1 MRESKNLEFKE
12 SVTNTFLKTV
22 SAFAN
27 YGTGKILFGVM
38 DNGVVKG
45 IENPEKVCLDIEN
58 RINDSLDPVPEY
70 ILEIN
75 ERTSVIT
82 LTVSEGLHKPYLYK
96 AKAYRRN
103 DSATVPVDRLSLTRL
118 ILEGQ
123 NLSFEESVAR
133 NQKLHFAVLE
143 RKLKTVLHLENV
155 TPDTLKTLELYKDG
169 EGFTV
174 AAELL
179 ADQNSF
185 SGIDMIRFGDSIN
198 ILLDRELHERE
209 SILTQYDAA
218 LSMYRKYYQYEQING
233 SERETVILIPEAA
246 YREAV
251 ANALVHRTWDVETNI
266 HVEMFPDKI
275 EITSPGGLPQGVT
288 KEEYLRGGLSV
299 LRNRIIGNLFFR
311 LHLIERFGTGIR
323 RIKESYKDNDRKPIF
338 EVFEN
343 SIKIMLPV
351 MDACNALTADENRI
365 YLLIKRKALPSS
377 SLVEETGF
385 GKTKVVSILRRL
397 MDKGYVQSVGNG
409 RGTKYTAEAI
419 K

>member
-12 SVTNTFLKTV
+12 SVANTFLKTV

-133 NQKLHFAVLE
+133 NQELHFAVLE

>member
-133 NQKLHFAVLE
+133 NQELHFAILE

>member
-58 RINDSLDPVPEY
+58 RINDCLDPVPEY

-133 NQKLHFAVLE
+133 NQELHFAVLE

-251 ANALVHRTWDVETNI
+251 ANALVHRTWDVEINI

>member
-1 MRESKNLEFKE
+1 VFYLLRQRLEKGLLPASYYAVERKNKNEQKNERKNLRLFF
-12 SVTNTFLKTV
+12 VRFLLKW
-22 SAFAN
+22 
-27 YGTGKILFGVM
+27 
-38 DNGVVKG
+38 
-45 IENPEKVCLDIEN
+45 
-58 RINDSLDPVPEY
+58 
-70 ILEIN
+70 
-75 ERTSVIT
+75 
-82 LTVSEGLHKPYLYK
+82 
-96 AKAYRRN
+96 YRRKFVYYQE
-103 DSATVPVDRLSLTRL
+103 A
-118 ILEGQ
+118 
-123 NLSFEESVAR
+123 
-133 NQKLHFAVLE
+133 HCE
-143 RKLKTVLHLENV
+143 RIK
-155 TPDTLKTLELYKDG
+155 DTLKTLELYKDG

>member
-58 RINDSLDPVPEY
+58 RINDCLDPVPEY

-133 NQKLHFAVLE
+133 NQELHFAVLE

-198 ILLDRELHERE
+198 ILLDRELLERE

>member
-1 MRESKNLEFKE
+1 VPVGWGLPGTKAAGKETEIPLRVTMKEVPVETITVFVVRAGVFYLLRQRPEKGLLPASYYAIERKNKNEQKNE
-12 SVTNTFLKTV
+12 R
-22 SAFAN
+22 
-27 YGTGKILFGVM
+27 KILRLFFVRFLL
-38 DNGVVKG
+38 KW
-45 IENPEKVCLDIEN
+45 
-58 RINDSLDPVPEY
+58 
-70 ILEIN
+70 
-75 ERTSVIT
+75 
-82 LTVSEGLHKPYLYK
+82 
-96 AKAYRRN
+96 YRRKFVYYQE
-103 DSATVPVDRLSLTRL
+103 A
-118 ILEGQ
+118 
-123 NLSFEESVAR
+123 
-133 NQKLHFAVLE
+133 HCE
-143 RKLKTVLHLENV
+143 RIK
-155 TPDTLKTLELYKDG
+155 DTLKTLELYKDG